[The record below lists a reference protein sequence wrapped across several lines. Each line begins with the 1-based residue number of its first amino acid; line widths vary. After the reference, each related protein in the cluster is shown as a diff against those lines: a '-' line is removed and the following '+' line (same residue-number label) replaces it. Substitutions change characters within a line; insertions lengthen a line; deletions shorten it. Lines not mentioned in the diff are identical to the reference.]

1 MADELLINS
10 VPGEVRAAL
19 VSDGRLV
26 ELFVERRGR
35 ESLVGNV
42 YLGRVE
48 RMLNG
53 MEAAFVD
60 IGIGRAGFLGMET
73 SRGGVDAVDERLSA
87 QVHEG
92 EAVLVQVVK
101 DAIGRKGVQLTRR
114 IALAG
119 RHLVYT
125 PMQPRVT
132 VSRQIEEPAEQARLA
147 GLVAGFAEKGEGF
160 IVRTA
165 AAGADAEELV
175 RDAHYLR
182 GLWVDVEA
190 GRDQGRAPKVLHAE
204 PDALLRILRDHVHSD
219 VASVR
224 IDGASDLA
232 LARRFCGRFM
242 PEIEPLLGAHEGDRP
257 LFAEYDIDDEIDR
270 ALSPRVALPSGG
282 TIVIEQTEA
291 LTAVDVNSGRFVGG
305 SRLSDTALRINLEA
319 AAEIARQIRL
329 RNLAGL
335 IAIDFIHLD
344 EDAAWEPVLNELG
357 RALARDRTPT
367 RLIGRTGAGLV
378 EVTRRRR
385 REPLSASLL
394 AACSACDGT
403 GRRPSPETVA
413 YDILRALPGAAKIP
427 GPAGLTVH
435 AAPSVIEALS
445 GAAREALDELVP
457 RIGRPVTL
465 RSVRDYPVGKFEIS
479 ATETADGE
487 EAEDAR

>member
-48 RMLNG
+48 RMLDG

-73 SRGGVDAVDERLSA
+73 SRGGIDASDERIASR
-87 QVHEG
+87 VFDG

-125 PMQPRVT
+125 PMQPRVS
-132 VSRQIEEPAEQARLA
+132 VSRQIEEPEEQARLA
-147 GLVAGFAEKGEGF
+147 GLVGGFAEKGEGF

-165 AAGADAEELV
+165 AAGASAEELV
-175 RDAHYLR
+175 RDAQYLR

-190 GRDQGRAPKVLHAE
+190 GRDQGRAPAVLHAE

-224 IDGASDLA
+224 IDGANDLA

-242 PEIEPLLGAHEGDRP
+242 PEIEPLLRAHEGEGP
-257 LFAEYDIDDEIDR
+257 LFAEHGVDEEIEH
-270 ALSPRVALPSGG
+270 ALSPRVALPCGG
-282 TIVIEQTEA
+282 SIVIEQTEA
-291 LTAVDVNSGRFVGG
+291 LAAIDVNSGRFVGG
-305 SRLSDTALRINLEA
+305 SRLIDTALRINLEA
-319 AAEIARQIRL
+319 ATEIARQIRL

-344 EDAAWEPVLNELG
+344 EDAAWEPVLAALG

-394 AACSACDGT
+394 AACAACEGT
-403 GRRPSPETVA
+403 GRRPAPETVA
-413 YDILRALPGAAKIP
+413 YDILRALPRAARNP

-435 AAPSVIEALS
+435 AAPAVIDALS
-445 GAAREALDELVP
+445 GPVREALDELVE
-457 RIGRPVTL
+457 RLGRPVAL
-465 RSVRDYPVGKFEIS
+465 RGVKDYPVGQFEI
-479 ATETADGE
+479 AAADASLEPGHGL
-487 EAEDAR
+487 

>member
-1 MADELLINS
+1 MADELLINA

-48 RMLNG
+48 RVLSG

-73 SRGGVDAVDERLSA
+73 NRAGVDAADERIA
-87 QVHEG
+87 PDVHEG

-119 RHLVYT
+119 RHLVFT

-132 VSRQIEEPAEQARLA
+132 VSRQIEEAAEQARLA
-147 GLVAGFAEKGEGF
+147 NVVAGLAEKGEGY

-165 AAGADAEELV
+165 AAGADAAEIT
-175 RDAHYLR
+175 RDAQFLR
-182 GLWVDVEA
+182 GLWIDVEA
-190 GRDQGRAPKVLHAE
+190 GRDQGRAPSVLYAE
-204 PDALLRILRDHVHSD
+204 PDALMRILRDHVHTG

-232 LARRFCGRFM
+232 AARRFCSRFM
-242 PEIEPLLGAHEGDRP
+242 PGVEPLLRGHDDDQP
-257 LFAEYDIDDEIDR
+257 LFAEYDIDEEIER
-270 ALSPRVALPSGG
+270 ALMPRVTLPSGG

-291 LTAVDVNSGRFVGG
+291 LTAIDVNSGRFTGG
-305 SRLSDTALRINLEA
+305 SRLIDTALKINLEA
-319 AAEIARQIRL
+319 ATEVARQIRL

-344 EDAAWEPVLNELG
+344 EDAAWRPVLDELG

-367 RLIGRTGAGLV
+367 RLVGRTAAGLV

-385 REPLSASLL
+385 REPLAASLQ
-394 AACSACDGT
+394 AVCDVCEGT
-403 GRRPSPETVA
+403 GRRPAPETVA
-413 YDILRALPGAAKIP
+413 YDILRALPRAARTHAPGA
-427 GPAGLTVH
+427 LTVY
-435 AAPSVIEALS
+435 AAPTVIAALS
-445 GAAREALDELVP
+445 GPAREALDDLLPRLGRQVALLVAEEYD
-457 RIGRPVTL
+457 IGQFDIAVSAANG
-465 RSVRDYPVGKFEIS
+465 RSGL
-479 ATETADGE
+479 G
-487 EAEDAR
+487 